1 MKLQLRSVKSILK
14 GLAQLGGNQMMN
26 GGGGVGSSGNTTNNN
41 NNNSMGAELLLALA
55 GKDNEIA

>member
-1 MKLQLRSVKSILK
+1 
-14 GLAQLGGNQMMN
+14 MMN

-55 GKDNEIA
+55 GKDNEIAWEDIISSVGMTNKVKNSN